1 MTSKTL
7 FDAKEPEQTNTS
19 SDNSNASF
27 VSTTNSNAAHNAK
40 AIANHTLLGV
50 NHLVGLKIV
59 IEGTE
64 CLSIK
69 KFQLT
74 QCIKGHHAF
83 ELSLHHNA
91 LGENETYQMVHT
103 QELLGKRILV
113 RFYYKNSAAKP
124 ERDFVGIITE
134 VSFEQKQGSHGD
146 IILSGHSPTILLDKA
161 PNIQSFG
168 GANPISLQAV
178 VQAILEEG
186 YTQKGK
192 YKYAIQSSNPVNLAY
207 SCQYN
212 ETAYNYL
219 ARMAEAYGEQ
229 FFYDGETLYFGD
241 IPKTEA
247 PISLTYGRDIDQVKV
262 SLAVQHV
269 NRELY
274 GYNSLD
280 NELLSAIGDT
290 ELKAKGTLAKAAY
303 EKSQRIFT
311 APSLQVAP
319 IKATTNQD
327 ITQAQKGLI
336 GSEGMRVFVITGTT
350 TVPFLYPGC
359 KVELNV
365 VQSQS
370 KENQYFTKIM
380 ITNIRHEINALG
392 IYKGYFEA
400 VDADTGFIPRIVYET
415 PVIEQ
420 QIATVINNVDPQNKG
435 RVQVQFDWQEVNEST
450 AFVRVMTP
458 DAGSSTVVDKNRGFM
473 TVPEVGDQV
482 IIGFINKHPDRPI
495 VMGSLFHGEIGA
507 GGGSKNKIKSWSSK
521 SGHIIEFNDENGVK
535 IIDKNKNFIEL
546 DGEGAILM
554 KSSKAIKM
562 QSGKSKL
569 VLEENGKIT
578 LEGEELYLQGK
589 TISNIASTKLVEQS
603 GEAILSL
610 DAEHNEAKLT
620 SKVTTID
627 GNSTV
632 TVSGGLNA
640 KLTAGGTAA
649 VEGAIVKL
657 N

>member
-7 FDAKEPEQTNTS
+7 FDAKEPEQTNIPPEYI
-19 SDNSNASF
+19 DASF
-27 VSTTNSNAAHNAK
+27 VNATHSSIENQANAMTNP
-40 AIANHTLLGV
+40 TLFGV
-50 NHLVGLKIV
+50 NYLVDLKIV

-69 KFQLT
+69 NFRLN
-74 QCIKGHHAF
+74 QCIKGHHTF

-91 LGENETYQMVHT
+91 LGENETYQMVHS

-113 RFYYKNSAAKP
+113 RFHYKNSTEKP

-146 IILSGHSPTILLDKA
+146 IILSGYSPTILLDKA

-168 GANPISLQAV
+168 GTNPISLQAV
-178 VQAILEEG
+178 AHTILEEG
-186 YTQKGK
+186 YSQKGK
-192 YKYAIQSSNPVNLAY
+192 YKYAIQSNNQVNLSY

-229 FFYDGETLYFGD
+229 LFYDGEILHFGD
-241 IPKTEA
+241 IPAAEV

-280 NELLSAIGDT
+280 HELLSATGDT
-290 ELKAKGTLAKAAY
+290 KLQAKGTLAKIAY
-303 EKSQRIFT
+303 EKSQRVFT
-311 APSLQVAP
+311 TPSLQVAP

-336 GSEGMRVFVITGTT
+336 GSEGMGVFVITGTT

-370 KENQYFTKIM
+370 RENQYFTKIM
-380 ITNIRHEINALG
+380 ITSIRHEMDALG
-392 IYKGYFEA
+392 VYKGHFEA
-400 VDADTGFIPRIVYET
+400 VDADTGFIPRIAYKS

-435 RVQVQFDWQEVNEST
+435 RVQVQFDWQEVDENT
-450 AFVRVMTP
+450 AFIRVMTP
-458 DAGSSTVVDKNRGFM
+458 DAGSSAVVDKNRGLM

-482 IIGFINKHPDRPI
+482 IVGFLNKNPDRPI

-507 GGGSKNKIKSWSSK
+507 GGGSQNRIKSWSSK
-521 SGHIIEFNDENGVK
+521 SGHIIEFNDEKGIK
-535 IIDKNKNFIEL
+535 IIDKNKNFIEI
-546 DGEGAILM
+546 DGEGTVLV

-562 QSGKSKL
+562 QSGKSSL
-569 VLEENGKIT
+569 ILEENGKIT
-578 LEGEELYLQGK
+578 LEGEELLLKGQ
-589 TISNIASTKLVEQS
+589 TISHIASTKLVEQS
-603 GEAILSL
+603 GDAMLSL
-610 DAEHNEAKLT
+610 DANDNEAKIT
-620 SKVTTID
+620 AKTTTIE
-627 GNSTV
+627 GTSTA